1 MEIRISRQALV
12 RVLIALGLPAFIL
25 VMYWMGMRVTP
36 YTTTGAPVLLSP
48 SLRGSIAYRRQA
60 VEWTR
65 RLREVD
71 QQLVKLQSDRQQD
84 VYEQT
89 RQAEVALSSALQ
101 IAQEIE
107 IRHAPSAL
115 AGLRT
120 LLLDASQRYY
130 ATAQAAAQWVGAPTP
145 DHQDTVAETLVE
157 ARAALSALS
166 ASRWLIEEQAPQTTP
181 RAGQSPDLE
190 LPAP

>member
-1 MEIRISRQALV
+1 MEVRISRKALV
-12 RVLIALGLPAFIL
+12 RLLIVLGLPAFVL
-25 VMYWMGMRVTP
+25 VVYWIGTRVTP
-36 YTTTGAPVLLSP
+36 YTTTGTPILLSP
-48 SLRGSIAYRRQA
+48 SLRESIAYRRQA
-60 VEWTR
+60 VEWMR

-71 QQLVKLQSDRQQD
+71 QQLVSLQSDRQTD

-101 IAQEIE
+101 IAQEVE

-120 LLLDASQRYY
+120 LLLDASDRYY

-145 DHQDTVAETLVE
+145 DNQDAVAQALAE
-157 ARAALSALS
+157 ARAALSAVS
-166 ASRWLIEEQAPQTTP
+166 ESRWLIEEQTPQTTP
-181 RAGQSPDLE
+181 RDDQSSDLE

>member
-12 RVLIALGLPAFIL
+12 RLLIALGLPAFIL
-25 VMYWMGMRVTP
+25 VMYWMGTRVTP
-36 YTTTGAPVLLSP
+36 YTTSGAPVLLSP
-48 SLRGSIAYRRQA
+48 SLRESIAYRRQA
-60 VEWTR
+60 VGWTR

-107 IRHAPSAL
+107 IRRAPSAL

-145 DHQDTVAETLVE
+145 DNQDAVTEALAGSRVALNAVSE
-157 ARAALSALS
+157 
-166 ASRWLIEEQAPQTTP
+166 SRWLIEEQTPHPAP
-181 RAGQSPDLE
+181 RDDQSSDLE

>member
-1 MEIRISRQALV
+1 MEIRISRQALI
-12 RVLIALGLPAFIL
+12 RLLIVLGLPAFIL
-25 VMYWMGMRVTP
+25 VVYWMGTRVTP

-48 SLRGSIAYRRQA
+48 SLRESIAYRRQA

-65 RLREVD
+65 RLHKVD
-71 QQLVKLQSDRQQD
+71 QQLVELQSDRQQD

-89 RQAEVALSSALQ
+89 RQAEAALSSALQ
-101 IAQEIE
+101 IAQETE

-115 AGLRT
+115 AALRT
-120 LLLDASQRYY
+120 MLLDASQRYY

-145 DHQDTVAETLVE
+145 DNQDAVTEALSE
-157 ARAALSALS
+157 ARVALSTLS
-166 ASRWLIEEQAPQTTP
+166 ESRWLIEEQAPQTTSRGGP
-181 RAGQSPDLE
+181 SSDLE

>member
-12 RVLIALGLPAFIL
+12 RLLIVLGLPTFVL
-25 VMYWMGMRVTP
+25 VVYWMGTRVTP

-48 SLRGSIAYRRQA
+48 SLRESIAYRRQA

-145 DHQDTVAETLVE
+145 DHQDAVTKALSE
-157 ARAALSALS
+157 ARVTLSALS
-166 ASRWLIEEQAPQTTP
+166 ESRWLIEEQAPHTTP
-181 RAGQSPDLE
+181 RAGQSSDLE

>member
-1 MEIRISRQALV
+1 MEVRISRKALV
-12 RVLIALGLPAFIL
+12 RLLVVLGLPAFVL
-25 VMYWMGMRVTP
+25 VVYWIGTHVTP

-60 VEWTR
+60 VEWAR

-71 QQLVKLQSDRQQD
+71 QQLVILQSDRQAD

-120 LLLDASQRYY
+120 LLLDASERYY

-145 DHQDTVAETLVE
+145 DNQDTITQALAE
-157 ARAALSALS
+157 ARIALSAVS
-166 ASRWLIEEQAPQTTP
+166 ESRWLIEEQAPQTTP
-181 RAGQSPDLE
+181 HDDQSSDLE